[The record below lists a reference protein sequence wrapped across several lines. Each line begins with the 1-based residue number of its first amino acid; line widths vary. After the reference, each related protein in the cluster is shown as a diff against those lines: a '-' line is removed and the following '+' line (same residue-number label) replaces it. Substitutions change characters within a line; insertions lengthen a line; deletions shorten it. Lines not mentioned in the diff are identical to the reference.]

1 MSNSTVSVNNSRSQS
16 IDTLWLPDGSK
27 RIKLGIG
34 TKDVSTDTE
43 DAAWQAVASHT
54 DGETFDTND
63 GVLVLAGV
71 DGTTVRKV
79 PADANGRL
87 IVSPVPQQG
96 NLTDESGTISSGGTQ
111 QTLAAVNTARRYL
124 MVQNL
129 DASED
134 LWINFGSNAVIATA
148 GSIQIKAG
156 ATFTMEGAFVST
168 QLVSVIAAT
177 TAHKFTAKEG

>member
-16 IDTLWLPDGSK
+16 IDTLWLPDGST
-27 RIKLGIG
+27 RIKLAIG

-43 DAAWQAVASHT
+43 DAAWHGIATHT
-54 DGETFDTND
+54 DGATFAASD
-63 GVLVLAGV
+63 GVVVAAGL
-71 DGTTVRKV
+71 DGTTVRKLLV
-79 PADANGRL
+79 DSTGRL
-87 IVSPVPQQG
+87 LTVNAPTQG
-96 NLTDESGTISSGGTQ
+96 NLTDRSGTITAGTVS
-111 QTLAAVNTARRYL
+111 QTLAAVNTSRKYL
-124 MVQNL
+124 MVQNI

-134 LWINFGSNAVIATA
+134 LWINFTSDAAVATA

-168 QLVSVIAAT
+168 QLVTVIATT